1 MEELVKNAAVSN
13 LNPQQALVSR
23 YGERARIW
31 LLKPVAPVMAGGLG
45 NPAPKC
51 QMANSNEMGLF

>member
-23 YGERARIW
+23 CGERARIW
-31 LLKPVAPVMAGGLG
+31 LLKPVAP
-45 NPAPKC
+45 
-51 QMANSNEMGLF
+51 